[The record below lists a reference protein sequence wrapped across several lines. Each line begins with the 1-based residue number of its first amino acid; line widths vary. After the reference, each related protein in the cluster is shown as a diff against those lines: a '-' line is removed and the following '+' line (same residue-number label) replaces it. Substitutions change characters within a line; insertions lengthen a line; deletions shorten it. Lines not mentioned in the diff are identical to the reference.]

1 MDCNVLHSCV
11 FCVLPMIRSS
21 SYKLPIDGIFM
32 SFVLVSVFNEFP
44 VKDV

>member
-11 FCVLPMIRSS
+11 FCAPDDEIFILQTAF
-21 SYKLPIDGIFM
+21 DGLFM
-32 SFVLVSVFNEFP
+32 WFVLVSVFNEFP